1 MQVRNFEPGYA
12 KCYTASEAEHE
23 LTNFKF
29 SGPGWYIT
37 KTDTML
43 VVPDG
48 DVEYTGSRRKSTIS
62 SCKDNPKKG
71 PWKQVWKAGQKFWF
85 FVYNERNPS
94 DSFNAICNAP
104 VRVDER

>member
-1 MQVRNFEPGYA
+1 MQVRNFEPDYA

-37 KTDTML
+37 KTDTLL

-48 DVEYTGSRRKSTIS
+48 DVEYLGSY
-62 SCKDNPKKG
+62 KDNPKKG
-71 PWKQVWKAGQKFWF
+71 PWRQSWKAGQKFWF
-85 FVYNERNPS
+85 FVYNGRNPS
-94 DSFNAICNAP
+94 DSFNAINNAP
-104 VRVDER
+104 VRQDER

>member
-1 MQVRNFEPGYA
+1 MEVRNFEPDWA
-12 KCYTASEAEHE
+12 RCWTASEAEHE

-29 SGPGWYIT
+29 LGPGWYLT

-48 DVEYTGSRRKSTIS
+48 DVEYTGAEQVQN
-62 SCKDNPKKG
+62 NPKRG
-71 PWKQVWKAGQKFWF
+71 PWKRAWRAGQKFWF
-85 FVYNERNPS
+85 FIYNGRNPV
-94 DSFNAICNAP
+94 DSFNAIACAP